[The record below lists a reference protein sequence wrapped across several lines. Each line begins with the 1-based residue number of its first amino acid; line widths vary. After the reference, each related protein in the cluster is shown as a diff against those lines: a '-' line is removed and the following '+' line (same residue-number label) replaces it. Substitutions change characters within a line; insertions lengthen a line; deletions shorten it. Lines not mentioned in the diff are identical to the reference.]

1 MASAVNV
8 TRDSVVAAELE
19 PARSFWAKFMGLM
32 GRRSLPP
39 ATGLWLPG
47 TNNIHMMFMRFPID
61 CIFLARPDQGG
72 RRVVSVR
79 RGLRPWIGVVWYA
92 RGADGV
98 LELPVGTLDA
108 SRTSVGDVIR
118 LDGLD

>member
-1 MASAVNV
+1 MGSAVNV
-8 TRDSVVAAELE
+8 TRDSVVAVELE
-19 PARSFWAKFMGLM
+19 PARSFWQKFMGLM
-32 GRRSLPP
+32 GRPSLAPS
-39 ATGLWLPG
+39 AGLWLPG

-61 CIFLARPDQGG
+61 CVFLSRPGPDG

-79 RGLRPWIGVVWYA
+79 RALRPWTGVVWYA

-108 SRTSVGDVIR
+108 SRTSIGDTVR
-118 LDGLD
+118 LEGLD